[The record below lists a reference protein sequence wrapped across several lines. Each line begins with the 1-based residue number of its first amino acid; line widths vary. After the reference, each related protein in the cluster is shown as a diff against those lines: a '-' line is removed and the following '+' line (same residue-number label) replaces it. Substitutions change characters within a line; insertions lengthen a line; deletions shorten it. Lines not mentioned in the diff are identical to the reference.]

1 VTEAAHGGE
10 IVIIA
15 IPKHAVVDLP
25 TDLFIGVPNDVVVI
39 DTGNY
44 CSARDG
50 RIAAIEEGQV
60 EGVWVAE
67 QLARPVVKVFN
78 NTRAKSLLENG
89 RPAGA
94 AGRIALPVAG
104 DPPDARRSQNALPA
118 AWLVAVGRKNRYRN
132 ASRLLSP
139 VIESVDAAYSAA
151 CGS

>member
-1 VTEAAHGGE
+1 VTVTEAAHGGE

-39 DTGNY
+39 
-44 CSARDG
+44 
-50 RIAAIEEGQV
+50 
-60 EGVWVAE
+60 
-67 QLARPVVKVFN
+67 
-78 NTRAKSLLENG
+78 ENG